1 MSAGAPDPLVLPV
14 QVPEGAATLALLE
27 RIAAAVEDTGK
38 KSEEASEKTA
48 SGFQRA
54 QEGIRS
60 AADTFNEV
68 RGAVSSLIGDINSLV
83 ESLAEGADE
92 ADALRTRSQQLGVD
106 FDEAAE
112 SAGRFLDETSA
123 MGAANELAAR
133 GVRLTQE
140 QLNALTRVAGATSQ
154 QLRITTEEGV
164 ERLTA
169 ALISGRS
176 RALAPFGSELT
187 AASGHTHTMQER
199 LHALVE
205 QAGKVTPA
213 VDDARDSVKR
223 FNDSID
229 DLKRDF
235 SSGFV
240 DGITKMHRIGEEAR
254 GAAGDVGDLNVSV
267 RELGGF
273 VGETLSR
280 AANGFRAVLAFLA
293 TGVHTVLASVGALAE
308 AMGQISVGNI
318 RGAGRAAAAYM
329 NDAADNGYLGDSFRE
344 LQRAVAAVNAQG
356 GASDAGDGTS
366 RDSARRADMVFTPEE
381 LATPPDGGGGDGG
394 GGGGGGGRRT
404 NDHPDG
410 ITIGAAASAI
420 LDRLIAEARTRQ
432 TEQRAADAA
441 RVQGEAPGRANAAQE
456 RDRREAQV
464 RAEGDALV
472 AREREEQ
479 DRVKTREREQDD
491 QAKRLENLQRF
502 TEQWR
507 QLHSEQVNVAASAAQ
522 SLNATFE
529 SLGSA
534 MGAHF
539 YALVDGQETLGQA
552 LQGILSDTLDALAK
566 EAYAKG
572 GFYFAEGLAR
582 LVMYDFPGAATSFG
596 ASVAYFAAGA
606 GAQTLGAAV
615 AAPAQPSAGGGSA
628 GAGRGAESFGRPA
641 NDTASISGP
650 TIVQHFYAPILGG
663 RDALD
668 SEVGQ
673 RMGRYT
679 DAASQ
684 RQVRD
689 RGGAPRRAA

>member
-48 SGFQRA
+48 TGWERA
-54 QEGIRS
+54 QEKLTAAANMFNETREAVGGFAEMVNAAAEHLLASASNAERMERAQNQLGLS
-60 AADTFNEV
+60 FTQAADAAGGYVNQVEV
-68 RGAVSSLIGDINSLV
+68 ATAAT
-83 ESLAEGADE
+83 SLAERGIRLHQDE
-92 ADALRTRSQQLGVD
+92 
-106 FDEAAE
+106 
-112 SAGRFLDETSA
+112 
-123 MGAANELAAR
+123 
-133 GVRLTQE
+133 
-140 QLNALTRVAGATSQ
+140 LNGLTRVAQNYARATGKEFAEAMEMVTEVVTEGGEEMGKLDTAL
-154 QLRITTEEGV
+154 LRVADTAQFTAND
-164 ERLTA
+164 RL
-169 ALISGRS
+169 R
-176 RALAPFGSELT
+176 
-187 AASGHTHTMQER
+187 
-199 LHALVE
+199 ALVE
-205 QAGKVTPA
+205 RSQQIAPAARSAAEEMRAFQGAMEEADRAFATGFVESMASFRQGTGDAATKMRELRDEMHAAGATVSEVVTRAGRGTTILVGGLITGIGSVVGLLRAAGAGMAALVERRSVGQAAEQEFRAAMTQGFVGDVARLVGAQIDRLEEMDNDRTSMAAPPA
-213 VDDARDSVKR
+213 GGPSAADRARDR
-223 FNDSID
+223 A
-229 DLKRDF
+229 
-235 SSGFV
+235 
-240 DGITKMHRIGEEAR
+240 AR
-254 GAAGDVGDLNVSV
+254 GADMTFTL
-267 RELGGF
+267 E
-273 VGETLSR
+273 ET
-280 AANGFRAVLAFLA
+280 
-293 TGVHTVLASVGALAE
+293 
-308 AMGQISVGNI
+308 
-318 RGAGRAAAAYM
+318 
-329 NDAADNGYLGDSFRE
+329 
-344 LQRAVAAVNAQG
+344 QG
-356 GASDAGDGTS
+356 GT
-366 RDSARRADMVFTPEE
+366 RR
-381 LATPPDGGGGDGG
+381 GGAAP
-394 GGGGGGGRRT
+394 RT
-404 NDHPDG
+404 DDHPDG